1 MPPPLSSF
9 QIQTMPGLFDW
20 YARTPRQMAFQA
32 ASRQKVEAWQVA
44 LRARV
49 TQLLGGWPQARCPL
63 DPQIL
68 DLSEDESIALSLAVI
83 QTRPGETM
91 PFYILRPNHVAPPFR
106 PVIAVHGHGHG
117 APHLLA
123 GLPNGPEEQAALAQ
137 YHYDYARQIALQGF
151 LVFVPFLRGTA
162 ERGDT
167 PAEARSAEYSPCYAT
182 SVRALL
188 CGKTLAGLRLWDI
201 IRLVDYVETL
211 PDVTAGRLGCVGL
224 SGGGMITLFAAALE
238 TRISAAVVSGYF
250 SSFRASIMASPHC
263 ACNYIPGLLEI
274 AEMVDLAGLIAPRP
288 LLIETGRQDP
298 LFPTTAA
305 LEAFEPLQAI
315 YACLGA
321 EAAVEIAPFD
331 GGHRWDGPAAYAMLE
346 RTL

>member
-1 MPPPLSSF
+1 MPELSDF

-20 YARTPRQMAFQA
+20 YARTPRQMAFKA
-32 ASRQKVEAWQVA
+32 TSRPEADAWQVA

-49 TQLLGGWPQARCPL
+49 TQLLGGWPEERCPL
-63 DPQIL
+63 DPQVL
-68 DLSEDESIALSLAVI
+68 DLSEEGPVALSMALI
-83 QTRPGETM
+83 QTQPGEYL
-91 PFYILRPNHVAPPFR
+91 PFYVLRPAHVAPPYR
-106 PVIAVHGHGHG
+106 PVIAIHGHGRA

-123 GLPNGPEEQAALAQ
+123 GIAQGPEEQAALAQ
-137 YHYDYARQIALQGF
+137 YHYDYARQIANRGY

-167 PAEARSAEYSPCYAT
+167 PGEARSAEYSPCYAT
-182 SVRALL
+182 SLRALL
-188 CGKTLAGLRLWDI
+188 CGKTLAGLRVWDI

-211 PDVTAGRLGCVGL
+211 PDVTAGKLGCVGL

-238 TRISAAVVSGYF
+238 PRISAAVVSGYF
-250 SSFRASIMASPHC
+250 SSFRESIMASPHC
-263 ACNYIPGLLEI
+263 TCNYIPGLLEI

-305 LEAFEPLQAI
+305 LEAFETLQAI
-315 YACLGA
+315 YACFDA
-321 EAAVEIAPFD
+321 EAAVAIAPFD
-331 GGHRWDGPAAYAMLE
+331 GGHRWDGVRVYPWLE
-346 RTL
+346 SVL